1 MREHR
6 RVGYRAHTTNVSTNH
21 ARSTR
26 AGMPTLQIKFIN
38 RVDNRINTLEL
49 LFKGASS
56 AAVFHDQG
64 EVK

>member
-1 MREHR
+1 M
-6 RVGYRAHTTNVSTNH
+6 SLQI
-21 ARSTR
+21 ARGQR
-26 AGMPTLQIKFIN
+26 GQGCPTLQIKFIN